1 MYSYRYDEKT
11 GGILLIAT
19 STDGKMSK
27 EPRPVYAAELD
38 LLGFDKYWK
47 YERQNETPYMWAEA
61 NVYFYRGRKVAKLR
75 GGNLYEAPEIEI
87 EKDENGAD
95 VAPEPNGRKLRPID
109 VKKMVAANK
118 ELLEV
123 VETATVRKIKNA
135 YEKYRGKL
143 DCFHVAFSGGKDSVV
158 LLDLVRKTLPRDGY
172 VVLFADTGMEF
183 PDTYETVEATR
194 KQCKADGVAFY
205 VAQSHLAPEQSW
217 ALFGPPP
224 RVLRWCCSVH
234 KSSPQTLKLREITR
248 KNNFTGLDFV
258 GVRRHESMRRFG
270 YDEEN
275 YGRKQK
281 GQYSHNSILD
291 WTSAEI
297 WLYIFANNLTINVA
311 YKKGLARAG
320 CLFCPMSS
328 GSNEYVRRACY
339 TKELDFYVNAIKS
352 RYDSPDDSEAKRTS
366 YVLNGGWNARKNGR
380 DLKDNVFRCIERS
393 CGERLT
399 IKCVEPSSDW
409 SEWVKTLGA
418 VRSGERGRF
427 YLNFDDE
434 TREFWLTETEDGCEV
449 SIAEEIVKER
459 PAFGKMFRQVFRK
472 ASYCIGCGVCATNC
486 KYGRISFGD
495 KRVKIMNCVGCRE
508 CHEIDSGCLL
518 FHSLRHPQGGGM
530 LLKRKSLNTFADHA
544 PKTEWLRDFFEK
556 EDDFFGNHTLGPM
569 MFSMFGR
576 FLKDAGTSEKN
587 RFTTFAKKIKE
598 IGWESE
604 SAQGLMLVN
613 LVAENP
619 QFEWYVRNLEI
630 GREYER
636 ETIEEK
642 LIELDVKPK
651 DAKSIC
657 KAFGRIV
664 ETPMGRNLNFGVVGK
679 GTRDVVKTLT
689 RTKCVVNDLRVV
701 LYGLF
706 KFAEKCGDFKAF
718 TLSTLLDDE
727 IERDGVSPTRIFGL
741 EREEAS
747 GFILGLAAK
756 YPEFVD
762 ASFTHDLEKITLADD
777 KTSSDVLDL
786 F

>member
-61 NVYFYRGRKVAKLR
+61 NVYFYRGRKVAKLK

-194 KQCKADGVAFY
+194 EQCKADGVAFY

-217 ALFGPPP
+217 ALFGPPS

-234 KSSPQTLKLREITR
+234 KGTPQILKLREITR
-248 KNNFTGLDFV
+248 EVDYCGLSYV
-258 GVRRHESMRRFG
+258 GVRQFESEMRSR
-270 YDEEN
+270 YDYESI
-275 YGRKQK
+275 GAKHQ
-281 GQYSHNSILD
+281 GQYSHNSILE

-297 WLYIFANNLTINVA
+297 WLYIYANDCLINKA
-311 YKKGLARAG
+311 YKKGCARVG
-320 CLFCPMSS
+320 CICCPM
-328 GSNEYVRRACY
+328 GGGKAAYVERENY
-339 TKELDFYVNAIKS
+339 KELKDKFLRWVTDSNS
-352 RYDSPDDSEAKRTS
+352 RSEIRNDEYALR
-366 YVLNGGWNARKNGR
+366 GWAARKNGLYLTNKR
-380 DLKDNVFRCIERS
+380 EAYSELVEN
-393 CGERLT
+393 GELIIT
-399 IKCVEPSSDW
+399 VQEPKTDW
-409 SEWVKTLGA
+409 REWIKTLGVLFQEGDKLGVDFFKRKFYFDLTPSEKGGYI
-418 VRSGERGRF
+418 VRLKDEKDTEARRF
-427 YLNFDDE
+427 SKL
-434 TREFWLTETEDGCEV
+434 
-449 SIAEEIVKER
+449 
-459 PAFGKMFRQVFRK
+459 FRAVFRR
-472 ASYCIGCGVCATNC
+472 AAYCIACRTCMANC
-486 KYGRISFGD
+486 RNNCISFNNGEL
-495 KRVKIMNCVGCRE
+495 KLENCRHCLECWEIPKGCWVYN
-508 CHEIDSGCLL
+508 
-518 FHSLRHPQGGGM
+518 
-530 LLKRKSLNTFADHA
+530 SLNLPRALERSMGKSINSFSNHA
-544 PKTEWLRDFFEK
+544 PKDEWLQDFLENANTL
-556 EDDFFGNHTLGPM
+556 EEMGLGPEQKS
-569 MFSMFGR
+569 FFKR
-576 FLKDAGTSEKN
+576 FLRDAGLWSDSTPSKL
-587 RFTTFAKKIKE
+587 KKVCDSL
-598 IGWESE
+598 GWNSDI
-604 SAQGLMLVN
+604 SLGLMLIN
-613 LVAENP
+613 LVANTP
-619 QFEWYVRNLEI
+619 QMEFYVKEMIVDKPIPTKDFKERLLEI
-630 GREYER
+630 YEQSQGN
-636 ETIEEK
+636 
-642 LIELDVKPK
+642 
-651 DAKSIC
+651 AGSITS
-657 KAFGRIV
+657 AFKRFANNVFG
-664 ETPMGRNLNFGVVGK
+664 TTLNFARVDK
-679 GTRDVVKTLT
+679 GTDKVEYLT